1 MSTTPQGST
10 TYQDDTSLTPTK
22 TSTTI
27 TVTEQDYIVLDS
39 DSDCRRTNEAFDLP
53 RPKKFKS
60 TTTIIS
66 NGSTT
71 TTTNMP
77 TNGNGTNPV
86 DAMEHTNGAMSHN
99 GVCMSISFLRFDD
112 RSRRR
117 GFTQRVLLREKPHNR
132 KGDGLLSN
140 NFAWRSLVR

>member
-10 TYQDDTSLTPTK
+10 TYQEDTSLTPTK
-22 TSTTI
+22 TSATI

-39 DSDCRRTNEAFDLP
+39 DSDCRRPNEAFDLP

-71 TTTNMP
+71 TTSMP
-77 TNGNGTNPV
+77 TNGNGTNSV

-99 GVCMSISFLRFDD
+99 GVRMSISFLRFDD
-112 RSRRR
+112 RSRSRW
-117 GFTQRVLLREKPHNR
+117 
-132 KGDGLLSN
+132 LS
-140 NFAWRSLVR
+140 RHV